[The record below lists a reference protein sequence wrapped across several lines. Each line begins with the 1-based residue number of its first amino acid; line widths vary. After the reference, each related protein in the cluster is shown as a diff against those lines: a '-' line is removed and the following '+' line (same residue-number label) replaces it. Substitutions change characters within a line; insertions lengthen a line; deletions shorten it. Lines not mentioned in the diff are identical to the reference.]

1 MVLAGGFL
9 TPFNVIGSGPLR
21 LRVLLKRYFVTGLL
35 VTLPIAG
42 TYFVLSALLRALEG
56 VLGELLRTHFES
68 HYYPGLGISVLL
80 LGIFLV
86 GLLTANVL
94 GRWFV
99 RLYERVL
106 KKLPVVRSVYSA
118 IKSVVRTVSMQGQDN
133 FKGVVLVEFPR
144 RDTWLLAFV
153 VNDTSGEIA
162 EKLEGSFINLF
173 VPTSPNPTSG
183 FLLFVSHSEVKY
195 LDVSVEE
202 AMKMIMSGGIYTAGM
217 GDDDGLSIVMDT
229 DEKSGKHPKPP
240 TGGAAK

>member
-1 MVLAGGFL
+1 MH
-9 TPFNVIGSGPLR
+9 

-56 VLGELLRTHFES
+56 VLGELLRTHLEA

-99 RLYERVL
+99 KLYERIL

-144 RDTWLLAFV
+144 RGTWLLAFV
-153 VNDTSGEIA
+153 VNDTAGEISDN
-162 EKLEGSFINLF
+162 LGEGFLNLF

-183 FLLFVSHSEVKY
+183 YLLFVSQDDVRY

-202 AMKMIMSGGIYTAGM
+202 AMKMIMSGGIYTAGL
-217 GDDDGLSIVMDT
+217 DDEEGLPNVTEINGTADSP
-229 DEKSGKHPKPP
+229 KPSGKGK
-240 TGGAAK
+240 GG